1 MRKNFNLVVVNGF
14 GEPQNVSV
22 LPDFMRHFFIP
33 FNVHYVHHMCIAS
46 FRWKALVSEWMCV
59 CHRECIPLNM
69 MHSVHPAEEE
79 KNQIVKFDHSIET
92 NCITLIK
99 CTISFLWR
107 FSFDLSFG
115 SCVFFHSSSFLFVF
129 IWFFPLKNH
138 LFDLKD
144 DFPLCKWCIKS
155 GRRDHHFFNNLL
167 DNVKSIGHK
176 CNVKLFHKVLII
188 R

>member
-1 MRKNFNLVVVNGF
+1 MSHKTFQFYRILR
-14 GEPQNVSV
+14 
-22 LPDFMRHFFIP
+22 DFFFIP

-115 SCVFFHSSSFLFVF
+115 SCVFFFLSSSFLFVF
-129 IWFFPLKNH
+129 ICYFSVE
-138 LFDLKD
+138 
-144 DFPLCKWCIKS
+144 KS
-155 GRRDHHFFNNLL
+155 SFWSFRRFSAL
-167 DNVKSIGHK
+167 
-176 CNVKLFHKVLII
+176 
-188 R
+188 